1 MIFNIDPSLLWRV
14 IDIANPRAMSCI
26 CITYTEPAEP
36 AEPAPLLAQQIGINE
51 ASSRRGRWFQ
61 RVTSF
66 TMKLL
71 DVHYR
76 PVC

>member
-1 MIFNIDPSLLWRV
+1 MIFNIDLSLLWRV
-14 IDIANPRAMSCI
+14 VDIANPRAMSCI
-26 CITYTEPAEP
+26 CITYTEP

-76 PVC
+76 LVC